1 MTYTAEIQ
9 LRPFRH
15 LLSYVERTTVSEA
28 NYRNSALGLKARQIG
43 MLGEL
48 IALEYLDQLHYRP
61 ELVDTT
67 NHDIYCKETGHTID
81 VKTNAYRSEPH
92 ENYRCAVWT
101 DQQNRQIPDE
111 YLFVQLVYRGDSI
124 NNWNL
129 RNIHA
134 AYILGTITYFQFHN
148 NAENTGPEY
157 WDQSIDAKRQCKFVR
172 VSDLKAPRSLIP

>member
-92 ENYRCAVWT
+92 ENYRCNVWD
-101 DQQNRQIPDE
+101 DQKDRQIPDE
-111 YLFVQLVYRGDSI
+111 YLFVQLVYRGECLDD
-124 NNWNL
+124 WNL
-129 RNIHA
+129 RKVEC
-134 AYILGTITYFQFHN
+134 AYILGTITHLAFHVH
-148 NAENTGPEY
+148 AQKTGAEY
-157 WDQSIDAKRQCKFVR
+157 WDKSINAMRQCKSVR
-172 VSDLKAPRSLIP
+172 VSDLKAPISLIP